1 MEIKCDKLEWPTVP
15 CQSPSECG
23 IYRGIVASR
32 LSLSLSLCSIR
43 AYSLLYTTGR
53 MPNKVISSFLVNE

>member
-23 IYRGIVASR
+23 IYRGIVVSR
-32 LSLSLSLCSIR
+32 LSLSLSAVFVPILFS
-43 AYSLLYTTGR
+43 TGR

>member
-23 IYRGIVASR
+23 IYRGIVVSR
-32 LSLSLSLCSIR
+32 LSLSLSAVFVPILFSTPLEGCQI
-43 AYSLLYTTGR
+43 
-53 MPNKVISSFLVNE
+53 K